1 MWIDLINAQQEAN
14 YKKSHFCWTH
24 CASYRC
30 WFLNVTFCG
39 GVMMALVSGICSL
52 HTFLYCLSAWRGY
65 ELQKRLHPSIRNNSV
80 NFCRGNSFF
89 RDQVTHSTHVTAI
102 KMLVIA
108 VHCQIWIQ
116 CFISQFI
123 SVNMYSRKWKL
134 LLLCSSAGFI
144 CHELHHFTSSWFTV
158 RGFDDFSMLTAMSD
172 LNTV

>member
-1 MWIDLINAQQEAN
+1 MFILSLLFFKCHLLRRRWCLVYAA
-14 YKKSHFCWTH
+14 FTH
-24 CASYRC
+24 SSIVCQHD
-30 WFLNVTFCG
+30 
-39 GVMMALVSGICSL
+39 SL
-52 HTFLYCLSAWRGY
+52 KRGY

-123 SVNMYSRKWKL
+123 SVNMYSRRWKL

-144 CHELHHFTSSWFTV
+144 CHELHHFTSSWFTWFWWFQHV
-158 RGFDDFSMLTAMSD
+158 NSYVWSYYSVVLSVVSPYVLF
-172 LNTV
+172 

>member
-1 MWIDLINAQQEAN
+1 MFILSLLFFKCHLLRRRWCLVYAA
-14 YKKSHFCWTH
+14 FTH
-24 CASYRC
+24 SSIVCQHD
-30 WFLNVTFCG
+30 
-39 GVMMALVSGICSL
+39 SL
-52 HTFLYCLSAWRGY
+52 KRGY

-123 SVNMYSRKWKL
+123 LVNMYWTC
-134 LLLCSSAGFI
+134 CSSALLQDSYVMSYIISLLLGS
-144 CHELHHFTSSWFTV
+144 L
-158 RGFDDFSMLTAMSD
+158 GFDDFSMLTAMSD